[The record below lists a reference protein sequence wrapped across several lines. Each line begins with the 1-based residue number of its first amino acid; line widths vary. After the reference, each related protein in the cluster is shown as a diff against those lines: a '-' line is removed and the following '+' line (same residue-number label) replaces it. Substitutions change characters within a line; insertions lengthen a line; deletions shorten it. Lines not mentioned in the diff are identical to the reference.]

1 MHIIDDRLP
10 LPVPAGGHQR
20 ESAGLTSGSEG
31 SASPT
36 LNRLTYSLKPVPPF
50 RLDLA
55 VWVLRRRPE
64 NVIDRWDG
72 QCYRRALALGGG
84 PVEIAVGQIGPPE
97 TPRLRVSVEG
107 EWAGPEARPAVTA
120 ALERMLGL
128 RINLAEFERF
138 AFHDDRLAPL
148 ARRFRG
154 MKPPR
159 FPSVFECLVN
169 AIACQQV
176 TLTMGVRLL
185 GLLADAHG
193 LAVGGRDTPVH
204 AFPRP
209 EDLARLRPEELRSLG
224 FSRQKARA
232 LIDVSGAIAEGCLD
246 LEALASETDDAALDH
261 LCRLRGVGRWTAEYV
276 LLRGLGRLHIFPG
289 DDVGARNNLLRWLGL
304 TGPLDYGG
312 VRRTLNPWSAY
323 GGLIY
328 FHLLLDRL
336 AEAGPVK

>member
-1 MHIIDDRLP
+1 M
-10 LPVPAGGHQR
+10 
-20 ESAGLTSGSEG
+20 
-31 SASPT
+31 
-36 LNRLTYSLKPVPPF
+36 NRLTYSLKSVSPF

-55 VWVLRRRPE
+55 VFVLRRRPE

-72 QCYRRALALGGG
+72 QCYRRALALGDS
-84 PVEIAVGQIGPPE
+84 PVEVAVTQTGSPE

-107 EWAGPEARPAVTA
+107 ERAGPGTRPAVTA

-128 RINLAEFERF
+128 RLNLTEFERF
-138 AFHDDRLAPL
+138 ASHDDRLGPL
-148 ARRFRG
+148 ARRFLG

-159 FPSVFECLVN
+159 FPTVFACLVN

-176 TLTMGVRLL
+176 TLTTGVRLL
-185 GLLADAHG
+185 GLLAGAHG

-209 EDLARLRPEELRSLG
+209 NDLARMRPEELRSLG

-261 LCRLRGVGRWTAEYV
+261 LSRLRGVGRWTAEYV
-276 LLRGLGRLHIFPG
+276 LLRGLGRVHIFPG

-304 TGPLDYGG
+304 TGPLDYEG

-336 AEAGPVK
+336 AEAGYVK